1 MGGVGSDV
9 SEEWLLSFHR
19 INPSLRLTKK
29 DVGAVTV
36 CSLESAIVEDRG
48 IEIFITGRVAAAT
61 RKSLSNT
68 APTMDEHLFEAAFVW
83 PTIGL
88 VAEVPFAKNARRVAS
103 RLEHLRQRS
112 RL

>member
-1 MGGVGSDV
+1 MGGVGGDV

-29 DVGAVTV
+29 DVGAETV
-36 CSLESAIVEDRG
+36 RSLESAIVEDRG
-48 IEIFITGRVAAAT
+48 IEIFIAGRVAAAT

-68 APTMDEHLFEAAFVW
+68 APTMDEHFFEAAFVG

-88 VAEVPFAKNARRVAS
+88 VAQVPFAKNARCVAS
-103 RLEHLRQRS
+103 RLEHLRQRG